1 MKKIFVFCLVL
12 VTLQSST
19 AQVFSLLQQTSNA
32 PFIPRDGAAVVKY
45 SNALYLIAGWNPV
58 LVPLP
63 HFVNDFWKSTD
74 DGKTWVQLPDAP
86 FAPRHTHGAGVLNNK
101 LYVWGGDGATDVW
114 YYDAVTDSVSPT
126 WTKVTDNWG
135 DELGV
140 RSQFV
145 SCIHNGYIY
154 VGLGE
159 FKEESNL
166 YRSADGLK
174 WEKVCEFEDD
184 LMARSRASMI
194 SFNSELYI
202 VGGGQFKGGGTAHD
216 LYGSVWKSSDDGVTW
231 TKVFKNNDRLKT
243 LWGNLAVMDRY
254 MFFIRGIDEYGANT
268 RGILYTTDGIDWKEL
283 KYNIFARH
291 ATSVWGEPDK
301 IYIVAGNL
309 FNDCYT
315 ITKIADDY

>member
-19 AQVFSLLQQTSNA
+19 AQVFSLLQQNANA

-45 SNALYLIAGWNPV
+45 NNALYLIAGWNSV

-140 RSQFV
+140 RNQFV

-174 WEKVCEFEDD
+174 WEKSVN
-184 LMARSRASMI
+184 LKMI
-194 SFNSELYI
+194 
-202 VGGGQFKGGGTAHD
+202 
-216 LYGSVWKSSDDGVTW
+216 
-231 TKVFKNNDRLKT
+231 
-243 LWGNLAVMDRY
+243 
-254 MFFIRGIDEYGANT
+254 
-268 RGILYTTDGIDWKEL
+268 
-283 KYNIFARH
+283 
-291 ATSVWGEPDK
+291 
-301 IYIVAGNL
+301 
-309 FNDCYT
+309 
-315 ITKIADDY
+315 